1 MKTPEFMKGNF
12 LQTLL
17 YPYKVIRIRCCG
29 GNIMRFLNWP
39 HAIIG
44 FLIGIALIL
53 YVRGEQSAEVSVQNT
68 PEVVE
73 VQAE

>member
-1 MKTPEFMKGNF
+1 M
-12 LQTLL
+12 
-17 YPYKVIRIRCCG
+17 
-29 GNIMRFLNWP
+29 MRFLNWP

-53 YVRGEQSAEVSVQNT
+53 YVRGERSAEVSVRNT

>member
-1 MKTPEFMKGNF
+1 
-12 LQTLL
+12 
-17 YPYKVIRIRCCG
+17 
-29 GNIMRFLNWP
+29 MRFLNWP

-44 FLIGIALIL
+44 FLIGVALIL
-53 YVRGEQSAEVSVQNT
+53 YVRGESEAEDTVQNT